1 MIKTQTKFEK
11 SKAKYYQAYSKNPPK
26 KVEEKSENP
35 IYSWIGFSDD
45 SAHYNLIRQRIIK
58 AFTDS
63 KLFDIEEILEERLY
77 RIHKSAR
84 FVMNMSFAYDYFKI
98 SIYDDNTGKESTID
112 YLYYKKFSNSSFTN
126 MLYVLGRF
134 MKAMDNGIHPEIVVE
149 NMQMENL
156 INQLA

>member
-26 KVEEKSENP
+26 KEEKKENP
-35 IYSWIGFSDD
+35 IYSWLGFSDD
-45 SAHYNLIRQRIIK
+45 SAKYNLIRQRILQ

-63 KLFDIEEILEERLY
+63 KLFDMEEILEERLY
-77 RIHKSAR
+77 RLHMSAR

-98 SIYDDNTGKESTID
+98 SIYDDNTQEESTID
-112 YLYYKKFSNSSFTN
+112 YLYYNKFSNSNFTN
-126 MLYVLGRF
+126 MLYILGRF

-149 NMQMENL
+149 NMEMENL
-156 INQLA
+156 INELA

>member
-11 SKAKYYQAYSKNPPK
+11 SKAKYYQAYSKNPLK
-26 KVEEKSENP
+26 KVEEKKENP
-35 IYSWIGFSDD
+35 IYSWLGFSDD
-45 SAHYNLIRQRIIK
+45 SAKYNLIRQRILQ

-63 KLFDIEEILEERLY
+63 KLFDMEEILEERLY
-77 RIHKSAR
+77 RLHKSAR

-98 SIYDDNTGKESTID
+98 SIYDDNTQKESTID

-126 MLYVLGRF
+126 MLYILGRF

-149 NMQMENL
+149 NMEMENL

>member
-26 KVEEKSENP
+26 KVEEKQKDTDCWS
-35 IYSWIGFSDD
+35 YFSDD
-45 SAHYNLIRQRIIK
+45 GDKYNLIRQRILK
-58 AFTDS
+58 AFTES
-63 KLFDIEEILEERLY
+63 KLFDVEEVLEERLY
-77 RIHKSAR
+77 RLHKSAR
-84 FVMNMSFAYDYFKI
+84 FAMNMTFAWDYFKI
-98 SIYDDNTGKESTID
+98 SIYDDNTHQESTID

-149 NMQMENL
+149 NMEMENL
-156 INQLA
+156 LNELA

>member
-26 KVEEKSENP
+26 KTEEKLENP
-35 IYSWIGFSDD
+35 IYSWLHSNDD
-45 SAHYNLIRQRIIK
+45 SDKYNLIRQRILK
-58 AFTDS
+58 AFIES
-63 KLFDIEEILEERLY
+63 KLFDVEEVLEERLY
-77 RIHKSAR
+77 RLHKSAR
-84 FVMNMSFAYDYFKI
+84 FVMNMTFAWDYFKI
-98 SIYDDNTGKESTID
+98 SIYDDNTHVESTID

-149 NMQMENL
+149 NMEMENIL
-156 INQLA
+156 NELA

>member
-26 KVEEKSENP
+26 KTEEKTESS
-35 IYSWIGFSDD
+35 IYPWLGSSDD
-45 SAHYNLIRQRIIK
+45 ITKYQLIRQRILK

-63 KLFDIEEILEERLY
+63 KLFDVEEVIEERLY
-77 RIHKSAR
+77 RLHKSAR
-84 FVMNMSFAYDYFKI
+84 FAMNMSFAWDYFKV
-98 SIYDDNTGKESTID
+98 SIYDDNTHTESTVD
-112 YLYYKKFSNSSFTN
+112 YLYYKKFSNTSFTH
-126 MLYVLGRF
+126 MLYILGRF

-156 INQLA
+156 LNELA